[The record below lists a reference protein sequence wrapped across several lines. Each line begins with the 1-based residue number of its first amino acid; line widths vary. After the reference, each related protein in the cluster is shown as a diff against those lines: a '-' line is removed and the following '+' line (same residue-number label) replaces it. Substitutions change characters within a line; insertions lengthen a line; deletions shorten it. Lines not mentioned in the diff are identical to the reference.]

1 MRLQQD
7 VPGSPAVTAKG
18 VEAQFGGEF
27 QGDAA
32 AQTAAAGHAVGGHRG
47 DRTPDRAGIACLG
60 QERQPGVPPS
70 STTATNARSAS
81 NAMYG
86 DDDDGDGVA
95 LPEPGSDGFEGSS
108 GSGDSAGCNLTKH
121 YEVAGSF
128 FRGSS
133 ACRTASEASATTALR
148 PAKVP
153 QPMNTRSTP
162 QAPMAAPTSG

>member
-1 MRLQQD
+1 M
-7 VPGSPAVTAKG
+7 
-18 VEAQFGGEF
+18 
-27 QGDAA
+27 
-32 AQTAAAGHAVGGHRG
+32 GGHRG
-47 DRTPDRAGIACLG
+47 GRTPDRAGIARLG
-60 QERQPGVPPS
+60 KERQPGVPPS

-81 NAMYG
+81 NPMYG
-86 DDDDGDGVA
+86 GDD
-95 LPEPGSDGFEGSS
+95 
-108 GSGDSAGCNLTKH
+108 GSGDSEGCKLTKH